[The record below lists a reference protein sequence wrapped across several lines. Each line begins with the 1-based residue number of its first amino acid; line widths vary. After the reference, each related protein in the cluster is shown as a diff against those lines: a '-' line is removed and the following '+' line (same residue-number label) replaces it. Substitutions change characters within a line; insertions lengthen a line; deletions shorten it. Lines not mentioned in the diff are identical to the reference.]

1 MTSPMIS
8 TIIPVFNG
16 AAFIRAALD
25 SIVAQQYVHMEIIV
39 IDDGS
44 MDDTP
49 REVQNFSHD
58 SPIPVIYLRQENLG
72 PAAARNRGIA
82 ISSGEVLA
90 FQDADDLWT
99 PDKLAIQIPLLENPE
114 PADVVL
120 GQAQIFVEGS
130 SLPSQA
136 APGGF
141 LGFQA
146 ALFRRSVFAQVG
158 LLNENLRIGED
169 LDWFMRARESG
180 ARIRLHSESVL
191 FYRRHANN
199 LTPTAMGNSK
209 VTLFLLKQSLARRRQ
224 QGKPAGD

>member
-1 MTSPMIS
+1 MTSPLIS

-16 AAFIRAALD
+16 AVFIRAALD
-25 SIVAQQYVHMEIIV
+25 SIVAQQYPHMEIVV

-44 MDDTP
+44 MDDTAL
-49 REVQNFSHD
+49 EVRKFAQG

-72 PAAARNRGIA
+72 PAAARNRGMA
-82 ISSGEVLA
+82 LANGEILA

-99 PDKLAIQIPLLENPE
+99 PDKLAVQLPLFELPE
-114 PADVVL
+114 PAEVVM
-120 GQAQIFVEGS
+120 GRAKIFVEGS
-130 SLPSQA
+130 SSPDRA
-136 APGGF
+136 ETGDF

-146 ALFRRSVFAQVG
+146 ALFRRSVFSQVG

-169 LDWFMRARESG
+169 MDWFMRAREAG
-180 ARIRLHSESVL
+180 VRIRLHPEAVL

-199 LTPTAMGNSK
+199 LTSAAMGNSK